1 MNWETLLSPK
11 RFRNKPTVE
20 RSSYDKRS
28 PFKKDF
34 DTVCNST
41 ILRRLQDK
49 AQVFPL
55 EQEDYARTRLTH
67 SIEAMSI
74 AESLGFQIID
84 AIYDNDSKYIY
95 SNQEDTKKEDAD
107 KLIQGIPYILKTAA
121 LLHDMGNPPFGH
133 LGERII
139 GDWFKSNLDK
149 LVFDSEERLIFNAS
163 GEPKKSLAY
172 LLKGERA
179 KDLENFDGNAQLFRL
194 VTKLSLVVDEFGMNL
209 SFPVMAT
216 FIKYPTASINIST
229 EKLINKKLGYFT
241 SEKDKYEEIQKALGL
256 SNSDQP
262 CRHPLVYLLEAADDI
277 AYLTADIEDAHN
289 KRLITVDKLVN
300 YLNEEKDDPIVKRV
314 LDSIESYT
322 KMANEMN
329 YEDVEGYVIHRIRV
343 LIKGLMIDSMS
354 KAFENS
360 YQQILEGNFEKELI
374 EASSSKCIASI
385 LRKVENENIYYCS
398 PILKNKTR
406 ANAVL
411 TKLLD
416 VFVPAIVNWNKDVDS
431 DSDSSNNLIY
441 LSLSTNY
448 KYICEKENKS
458 ITENS
463 STSDKAKES
472 IVYNKLLLATDQI
485 SGMTDRHALSVY
497 KMITAN

>member
-1 MNWETLLSPK
+1 MYWDILLNPK
-11 RFRNKPTVE
+11 RFRDYTTVVK
-20 RSSYDKRS
+20 SPSDNRS

-67 SIEAMSI
+67 SIEVMSI
-74 AESLGFQIID
+74 AESLGFQVVD
-84 AIYDNDSKYIY
+84 AIYKMDSKYTY
-95 SNQEDTKKEDAD
+95 KSKDQKAKESAD
-107 KLIQGIPYILKTAA
+107 ELIKGIPYILKTAA

-139 GDWFKSNLDK
+139 GDWFKNNLDK
-149 LVFDSEERLIFNAS
+149 LVFDSERKLVFNAG
-163 GEPKKSLAY
+163 GESKESLAY

-194 VTKLSLVVDEFGMNL
+194 VTKLSLVVDEYGMNL
-209 SFPVMAT
+209 TFPVMAT
-216 FIKYPTASINIST
+216 FIKYPASST
-229 EKLINKKLGYFT
+229 KITGDRKIYKKLGYFT
-241 SEKDKYEEIQKALGL
+241 SEKDKYEAIQSMLGL
-256 SNSDQP
+256 ESDGKP

-277 AYLTADIEDAHN
+277 AYLTADIEDAHK
-289 KRLITVDKLVN
+289 KRLLSIDKLIN
-300 YLNEEKDDPIVKRV
+300 YLSFQANDNTVRKV
-314 LDSIESYT
+314 LDAITQYT
-322 KMANEMN
+322 KQAKDMK
-329 YEDVEGYVIHRIRV
+329 YQDVEGYVIHRIRV
-343 LIKGLMIDSMS
+343 LIKGYMIDSINQ
-354 KAFENS
+354 AFEQNY
-360 YQQILEGNFEKELI
+360 YQIMEGTFENELI
-374 EASSSKCIASI
+374 AVSTSNCIASI
-385 LRKVENENIYYCS
+385 LRTIEKENIYYCT

-416 VFVPAIVNWNKDVDS
+416 TFVPAIVNWKEDVDL

-448 KYICEKENKS
+448 KYICESANQQISEHEPLSDDDKEN
-458 ITENS
+458 IL
-463 STSDKAKES
+463 
-472 IVYNKLLLATDQI
+472 YNKILLATDQI
-485 SGMTDRHALSVY
+485 SGMTDRHALSIY
-497 KMITAN
+497 KMLTAN

>member
-1 MNWETLLSPK
+1 MHWDILLNPK
-11 RFRNKPTVE
+11 RFRDKSTVVK
-20 RSSYDKRS
+20 SPSDNRS

-67 SIEAMSI
+67 SIEVMSI
-74 AESLGFQIID
+74 AESLGFQVVD
-84 AIYDNDSKYIY
+84 AIYKMDPKNTYFNKD
-95 SNQEDTKKEDAD
+95 EDAKKKTD
-107 KLIQGIPYILKTAA
+107 TLINGIPYILKTAA

-139 GDWFKSNLDK
+139 GDWFKNNLDK
-149 LVFDSEERLIFNAS
+149 LVFDSEKKLVFNVG
-163 GEPKKSLAY
+163 GETKESLAY

-216 FIKYPTASINIST
+216 FIKYPTSSININDSR
-229 EKLINKKLGYFT
+229 KINKKLGYFS
-241 SEKDKYEEIQKALGL
+241 SEKDKYAEIQRTLGL
-256 SNSDQP
+256 ESNGSP

-277 AYLTADIEDAHN
+277 AYLTADLEDAH
-289 KRLITVDKLVN
+289 KKGLLTIDKIID
-300 YLNEEKDDPIVKRV
+300 YLSNQSD
-314 LDSIESYT
+314 DSIVRKILDAITQYT
-322 KMANEMN
+322 KQAKEMN
-329 YEDVEGYVIHRIRV
+329 YQDVEGYVIHRIRV
-343 LIKGLMIDSMS
+343 LIKGYMIDSINQ
-354 KAFENS
+354 AFEKN
-360 YQQILEGNFEKELI
+360 YYKIMDGDFDNELI
-374 EASSSKCIASI
+374 SVSTSKCIASI
-385 LRKVENENIYYCS
+385 LRTIENENIYYCA

-411 TKLLD
+411 TKLLET
-416 VFVPAIVNWNKDVDS
+416 FVTAAVNWNKDIDAN
-431 DSDSSNNLIY
+431 SDSSNNLIY

-448 KYICEKENKS
+448 KFICESENQRISEHNPLSDNDKENLL
-458 ITENS
+458 
-463 STSDKAKES
+463 
-472 IVYNKLLLATDQI
+472 YNKILLATDQI
-485 SGMTDRHALSVY
+485 SGMTDRHALSIY
-497 KMITAN
+497 KMLTAN